1 MPVNVDEIVSNVQPE
16 PEPLGGGGAPS
27 DPEWKQDAQ
36 TRRLVA
42 CIRRDMQRTAADGF
56 DD

>member
-16 PEPLGGGGAPS
+16 PEASAAATPA
-27 DPEWKQDAQ
+27 DPEWKRAAEMRQ
-36 TRRLVA
+36 LMA
-42 CIRRDMQRTAADGF
+42 CIERDRRRNAADGF

>member
-16 PEPLGGGGAPS
+16 PEAPS
-27 DPEWKQDAQ
+27 GSAPVEPEWKQAAQ
-36 TRRLVA
+36 MRRLVA
-42 CIRRDMQRTAADGF
+42 CIRRDVQRTAADGY

>member
-16 PEPLGGGGAPS
+16 PEPPS
-27 DPEWKQDAQ
+27 ESASAEPEWKQAAQ
-36 TRRLVA
+36 TRRLLA
-42 CIRRDMQRTAADGF
+42 CIRRDVQRTAADGY

>member
-16 PEPLGGGGAPS
+16 PEPASGGAPTE
-27 DPEWKQDAQ
+27 PEWKQAAQ

-42 CIRRDMQRTAADGF
+42 CIRRDAQRTAADGF

>member
-16 PEPLGGGGAPS
+16 PEPASGGAS
-27 DPEWKQDAQ
+27 DEPEWKQAAQ
-36 TRRLVA
+36 TSRLVA